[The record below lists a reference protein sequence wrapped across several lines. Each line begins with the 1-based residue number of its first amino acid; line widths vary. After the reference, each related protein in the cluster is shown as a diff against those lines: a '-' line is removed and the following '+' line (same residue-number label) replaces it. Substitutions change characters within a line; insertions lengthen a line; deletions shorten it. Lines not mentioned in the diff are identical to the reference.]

1 MYIRRSYFDN
11 CVRYFV
17 FNFLSFVYI
26 LAPLKIDDFFFQL
39 DYPQRLL
46 IRKAKDVA
54 RIRKGIN
61 LHQNQSIQVYLLPR
75 PHLQDLLSFW
85 SLAVIVVDFTGIRI
99 RLWQDQPWTLMI
111 VTVFKIGDFLLT
123 REPCQE
129 FNFVQLKEG
138 LVNKVLLLVMQVC
151 QQRIGLFTYSKCIWL

>member
-1 MYIRRSYFDN
+1 MVLTLIT
-11 CVRYFV
+11 V
-17 FNFLSFVYI
+17 FQYDFHFLAHTLV
-26 LAPLKIDDFFFQL
+26 PLNIDDFFFQL

-75 PHLQDLLSFW
+75 PHLRGLQSFW

-99 RLWQDQPWTLMI
+99 RLWQDQP
-111 VTVFKIGDFLLT
+111 
-123 REPCQE
+123 
-129 FNFVQLKEG
+129 
-138 LVNKVLLLVMQVC
+138 
-151 QQRIGLFTYSKCIWL
+151 